1 MKLGSQSPCRNRKPN
16 DLVLGM
22 PRASIKW
29 VIKHDEKL
37 CKVEMSEQTRITR
50 VLEYWCC
57 LFSRS
62 SEVRFEVNLIP
73 SLLDYIYFVDILT

>member
-1 MKLGSQSPCRNRKPN
+1 
-16 DLVLGM
+16 M

-37 CKVEMSEQTRITR
+37 CNVEMSEQTRITR

-62 SEVRFEVNLIP
+62 SEVQFEVNLIP
-73 SLLDYIYFVDILT
+73 SLLDYIYFVDILYMWTPRLFILAFAAFARVME